1 MKALTALAVL
11 SVLLLYVW
19 ERVDVVQVGY
29 HIEQLKS
36 KKVALERERDELRL
50 KVSTLSSPDRIA
62 KAATEK
68 LGMVPPQQ
76 GQVRLVRLMPD
87 VPTKAVTVAMELKL
101 AKHDIVRMVP

>member
-101 AKHDIVRMVP
+101 AKHDIVRMAP